1 MNTSVSN
8 HEADQVLVG
17 RFMRTQDEATF
28 RALYRR
34 HTPALYPL
42 ALRLVGGSESEA
54 EDAIQETWMR
64 ACKTL
69 AVFEWKSTL
78 RTWLSGILINR
89 VREMHRDV
97 RRRNEQELLD
107 ECLNPTNTRP
117 GEQIDLERAIAR
129 LSAGYRH
136 VLVLHDIE
144 GYTHEEIGAQLEIS
158 IGTSKSQL
166 FHARKALRSLFQVRS
181 Q

>member
-1 MNTSVSN
+1 MANSASIY
-8 HEADQVLVG
+8 EADRDLVH

-64 ACKTL
+64 ACKAL
-69 AVFEWKSTL
+69 SVFEWKSTL
-78 RTWLSGILINR
+78 RTWLTGILINR
-89 VREMHRDV
+89 VREMQRDV

-107 ECLNPTNTRP
+107 ECLNPTQVRP
-117 GEQIDLERAIAR
+117 GERIDLERAIAR

-144 GYTHEEIGAQLEIS
+144 GYTHEEISAQLEIS

-166 FHARKALRSLFQVRS
+166 FHARRALRNAFQVRS

>member
-1 MNTSVSN
+1 MNST
-8 HEADQVLVG
+8 EADRVLVV
-17 RFMRTQDEATF
+17 RFMRTHDESTF

-54 EDAIQETWMR
+54 EDAVQETWMR

-69 AVFEWKSTL
+69 NVFEWKSTL

-89 VREMHRDV
+89 VREMHREAQ
-97 RRRNEQELLD
+97 RRNEEDLLD
-107 ECLNPTNTRP
+107 ECLKPINARP
-117 GEQIDLERAIAR
+117 GERIDLERAIAR
-129 LSAGYRH
+129 LATGYRH

-144 GYTHEEIGAQLEIS
+144 GYTHEEISAQLDIS
-158 IGTSKSQL
+158 VGTSKSQL
-166 FHARKALRSLFQVRS
+166 FHARRTLRNAFQVRS

>member
-1 MNTSVSN
+1 MASSAFTD
-8 HEADQVLVG
+8 EADRVLVS
-17 RFMRTQDEATF
+17 RFIRSQDEVTF

-54 EDAIQETWMR
+54 EDAIQDTWMR
-64 ACKTL
+64 ACKGLT
-69 AVFEWKSTL
+69 VFEWKSTL

-97 RRRNEQELLD
+97 RRRNEEELLD
-107 ECLNPTNTRP
+107 ECLKPTSARP
-117 GEQIDLERAIAR
+117 GERIDLERAIAR

-144 GYTHEEIGAQLEIS
+144 GYTHEEISAQLEIS
-158 IGTSKSQL
+158 VGTSKSQL
-166 FHARKALRSLFQVRS
+166 FHARRALRNAFQVRS

>member
-1 MNTSVSN
+1 MQT
-8 HEADQVLVG
+8 H
-17 RFMRTQDEATF
+17 DEATF

-54 EDAIQETWMR
+54 EEAIQDTWMR
-64 ACKTL
+64 ACKMFR
-69 AVFEWKSTL
+69 VFEWKSTL

-89 VREMHRDV
+89 VREMHRGV
-97 RRRNEQELLD
+97 RRRNEQELID
-107 ECLNPTNTRP
+107 ECLNPVNTSP
-117 GEQIDLERAIAR
+117 GERIDLERAIAR
-129 LSAGYRH
+129 LSPGYRH

-144 GYTHEEIGAQLEIS
+144 GYTHEEISLQLEIS

-166 FHARKALRSLFQVRS
+166 FHARRVLRNFFQVRQHES
-181 Q
+181 GI

>member
-1 MNTSVSN
+1 MSTKVFND
-8 HEADQVLVG
+8 EADRVLVG
-17 RFMRTQDEATF
+17 RFMLTRDEATF

-42 ALRLVGGSESEA
+42 ALRLVGGSETEA
-54 EDAIQETWMR
+54 EDAIQETWIR

-69 AVFEWKSTL
+69 SVFEWKSTL

-97 RRRNEQELLD
+97 RRRNEEELLD
-107 ECLNPTNTRP
+107 ECLNPTNARP
-117 GEQIDLERAIAR
+117 GERIDLERAIAR
-129 LSAGYRH
+129 LSPGYRH

-144 GYTHEEIGAQLEIS
+144 GYTHEEVSAQLDIS

-166 FHARKALRSLFQVRS
+166 FHARRALRMAFQVRS
-181 Q
+181 L

>member
-1 MNTSVSN
+1 MNST
-8 HEADQVLVG
+8 EADRVLVV
-17 RFMRTQDEATF
+17 RFMRTHDEATF

-54 EDAIQETWMR
+54 EDAVQETWMR

-69 AVFEWKSTL
+69 NVFEWKSTL

-89 VREMHRDV
+89 VREMHREV
-97 RRRNEQELLD
+97 RRRNEEELLD
-107 ECLNPTNTRP
+107 ECLKPINARP
-117 GEQIDLERAIAR
+117 GERIDLERAIAQ
-129 LSAGYRH
+129 LSTGYRH

-144 GYTHEEIGAQLEIS
+144 GYTHEEISAQLDIS
-158 IGTSKSQL
+158 VGTSKSQL
-166 FHARKALRSLFQVRS
+166 FHARRALRNAFQVRS

>member
-1 MNTSVSN
+1 MVTRALNSES
-8 HEADQVLVG
+8 DQVLVS

-54 EDAIQETWMR
+54 EEAIQDTWMR

-69 AVFEWKSTL
+69 TVFEWKSTL
-78 RTWLSGILINR
+78 RTWLTGILINR
-89 VREMHRDV
+89 VREMHRSV

-107 ECLNPTNTRP
+107 ECLNPTNTSP
-117 GEQIDLERAIAR
+117 GERIDLERAIAR
-129 LSAGYRH
+129 LSTGYRQ

-144 GYTHEEIGAQLEIS
+144 GYTHEEISLQLEIS

-166 FHARKALRSLFQVRS
+166 FHARKALRNIFQVRS
-181 Q
+181 V